1 MLDKLVVAEISAG
14 YKSGRVGGDGNC
26 QFRSSRHCAP
36 PCSKTSSTRTYSPV
50 STTHSLRKRVVHWLE
65 ENGDTKFEGPGS
77 SLRARHDVL
86 LGTRWVTYLA
96 RMRRHEADESGK
108 VEWGNETTLMAFSC
122 LFNLTVKVFNIKSVV
137 VMSTIPRPTVLVDA
151 SSSIMYLGYKP
162 ECHYVPILPVAQPQL
177 ALELAEQAAAGAG
190 AVEMTNSFAVAA
202 RQLASA
208 PHTTPPRAGSEC
220 ETGTFSHQCGSTRA
234 RPRSRHRQK
243 VGAPPSE
250 RARRQRAPRSRRSS
264 KSAARGSV
272 STAPR
277 RALVRDAD
285 TLKRQHRVNH

>member
-86 LGTRWVTYLA
+86 LGSRWVTYLA

-122 LFNLTVKVFNIKSVV
+122 LFNLTVW
-137 VMSTIPRPTVLVDA
+137 RWRCGDDQLVR
-151 SSSIMYLGYKP
+151 
-162 ECHYVPILPVAQPQL
+162 CRR
-177 ALELAEQAAAGAG
+177 AAARIR
-190 AVEMTNSFAVAA
+190 AA
-202 RQLASA
+202 HDA
-208 PHTTPPRAGSEC
+208 
-220 ETGTFSHQCGSTRA
+220 
-234 RPRSRHRQK
+234 
-243 VGAPPSE
+243 
-250 RARRQRAPRSRRSS
+250 
-264 KSAARGSV
+264 AARG
-272 STAPR
+272 
-277 RALVRDAD
+277 L
-285 TLKRQHRVNH
+285 